1 MSSSAW
7 SARRAR
13 AARCRSGCGACRVAR
28 RARAARFRS
37 ATSLPRAGWWSR
49 RRRRPPGRRRR
60 GTRPRQ
66 ASGPAAGG
74 RCALS
79 VDLHG
84 IGGRLRALIHRVVAP
99 HLGDAQPVG
108 LEDATAA
115 LLLRLAVLLHVAP
128 VAHRL
133 LVTPERE
140 RDELALVADALEAL
154 DRDEAV
160 EVAHIVCESLG
171 ERLVVGEASLVGREF
186 EDDSDHVGCFP
197 S

>member
-66 ASGPAAGG
+66 ASFPAAGG

-84 IGGRLRALIHRVVAP
+84 IGGRLRALVHRVVAP
-99 HLGDAQPVG
+99 HFGDAQAVG
-108 LEDATAA
+108 LEDAGAA
-115 LLLRLAVLLHVAP
+115 LLLRLAVLLQRAP
-128 VAHRL
+128 FAHAFV
-133 LVTPERE
+133 VTPELQ
-140 RDELALVADALEAL
+140 RDELALVGDALKAL
-154 DRDEAV
+154 ERDEALGFG
-160 EVAHIVCESLG
+160 EVLAQRVD
-171 ERLVVGEASLVGREF
+171 ERHVIGEAAFG
-186 EDDSDHVGCFP
+186 
-197 S
+197 